1 MRIVKHL
8 MAAFSFGLLALSPAA
23 FAAETKGLGYYAMTD
38 PQPTDSGKKVEV
50 IEFFGYACPH
60 CFGFD
65 PVLAAWVKKQ
75 GDQIVFKRIP
85 ANFRPEWALHARM
98 YYALES
104 MGKNEEMHAKI
115 FNAMHGERQ
124 PLNTEDAII
133 NFVAKHGIDKQ
144 KFTDAFGSFS
154 VQAKVKRLA
163 QMQANYKIE
172 NVPTIIID
180 GRYVTA
186 PHLAADLVG
195 RDRSEP
201 ELQQAALKIMD
212 DLVAKSKKK

>member
-1 MRIVKHL
+1 MRIVKYL
-8 MAAFSFGLLALSPAA
+8 MASLSFSLLALSPAA
-23 FAAETKGLGYYAMTD
+23 FAADTKGLGYYVMTD
-38 PQPTDSGKKVEV
+38 PQPTESGKKVEV

-85 ANFRPEWALHARM
+85 ANFRPEWVLHARM

-104 MGKNEEMHAKI
+104 LGKNEEMHAKI
-115 FNAMHGERQ
+115 FNAIHGERQ
-124 PLNTEDAII
+124 QLNTEEAII
-133 NFVAKHGIDKQ
+133 NFVAKQGIDKQ
-144 KFTDAFGSFS
+144 KFSDAFGSFS
-154 VQAKVKRLA
+154 VQAKVKRVA
-163 QMQANYKIE
+163 QLQATYKVD
-172 NVPTIIID
+172 NVPNVIID

-186 PHLAADLVG
+186 PHLAADLIG
-195 RDRSEP
+195 REKSEP
-201 ELQQAALKIMD
+201 DLQQAAIKIMD